1 MLGFLSRKF
10 FLLRNNLGMFR
21 GLFNFK
27 NLKKIKNN
35 YQFILKTYFLI
46 KILFFFYILDCSF
59 EKILNNLL
67 QLKINF
73 NFYFS

>member
-27 NLKKIKNN
+27 NLKKNKKQLSINFKNLFPYKN
-35 YQFILKTYFLI
+35 SFF
-46 KILFFFYILDCSF
+46 LFFRLFI
-59 EKILNNLL
+59 
-67 QLKINF
+67 
-73 NFYFS
+73 